1 VASPGHNPA
10 IGAAPAPAQGTLP
23 LRPPRAARPGELAF
37 ERIKA
42 EVARVIAGRL
52 GEEHAITGEQLARV
66 VQEALE
72 LHGMSLRTVQRR
84 CEEAVEEIRNDG
96 DQLIAATGAGKF
108 TPETVDELERD
119 LRQST
124 ARAMKQ
130 LRHRSRV
137 KRALAEMLGQ
147 LRIAKEAR

>member
-1 VASPGHNPA
+1 
-10 IGAAPAPAQGTLP
+10 
-23 LRPPRAARPGELAF
+23 
-37 ERIKA
+37 
-42 EVARVIAGRL
+42 
-52 GEEHAITGEQLARV
+52 
-66 VQEALE
+66 
-72 LHGMSLRTVQRR
+72 
-84 CEEAVEEIRNDG
+84 
-96 DQLIAATGAGKF
+96 
-108 TPETVDELERD
+108 VDELERD